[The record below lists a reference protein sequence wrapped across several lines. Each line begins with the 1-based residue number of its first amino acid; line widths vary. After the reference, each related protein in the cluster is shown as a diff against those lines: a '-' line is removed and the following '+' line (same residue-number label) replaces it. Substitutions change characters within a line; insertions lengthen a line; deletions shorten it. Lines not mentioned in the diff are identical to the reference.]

1 MEGPKNAPPED
12 LGIYYRSVSTLF
24 KIVEERREL
33 LKITVSVNLLEVYN
47 EEIHDLLIPKKE
59 QKSLEIRRN
68 ATEGV
73 FIENLTE
80 VPVSSAEEVVE
91 VLTQGNGNR
100 AITSTAMNEQSSR
113 SHSMLVVKVR
123 TITTE
128 TQKESGAALTLIDL
142 AGSERPSKSNVTGQA
157 MKEAQHINK
166 SLSAL
171 ADVIAARGMKSAHVP
186 YRNSKLTALLQDS
199 LGGDSKTLM
208 LVHCRPTGDNI
219 SETLCTLNFATRVR
233 AVEMGPPQKAPGGG
247 KGPPGGGKGPPGGGA
262 KGGAPQPAGGAP
274 RQRPGGRPRPGGAG

>member
-199 LGGDSKTLM
+199 LGGDSKVLM
-208 LVHCRPTGDNI
+208 FMNCSPVLYNAG
-219 SETLCTLNFATRVR
+219 ETLCSLRFGQRCKAVQLGQATRH
-233 AVEMGPPQKAPGGG
+233 QTGGNDAEVARLRSRVAELE
-247 KGPPGGGKGPPGGGA
+247 A
-262 KGGAPQPAGGAP
+262 KLD
-274 RQRPGGRPRPGGAG
+274 R

>member
-33 LKITVSVNLLEVYN
+33 LKISVSVNLLEVYN

-68 ATEGV
+68 ATEGI

-91 VLTQGNGNR
+91 VLTRGNGNR

-123 TITTE
+123 TVTTE
-128 TQKESGAALTLIDL
+128 TQKEST
-142 AGSERPSKSNVTGQA
+142 S
-157 MKEAQHINK
+157 
-166 SLSAL
+166 
-171 ADVIAARGMKSAHVP
+171 
-186 YRNSKLTALLQDS
+186 
-199 LGGDSKTLM
+199 
-208 LVHCRPTGDNI
+208 
-219 SETLCTLNFATRVR
+219 
-233 AVEMGPPQKAPGGG
+233 
-247 KGPPGGGKGPPGGGA
+247 
-262 KGGAPQPAGGAP
+262 
-274 RQRPGGRPRPGGAG
+274 RPRVSSVQLVQ